1 MMAEAVAGPLLRA
14 VADEAAERAGLAE
27 PSRRHDK
34 RLEGLPPPMIPGNE
48 ESPTTLCAMQAR
60 GRRVGG
66 WVVVVV
72 VVGWVGGCVRTCV

>member
-14 VADEAAERAGLAE
+14 AADEAAEQAGLVE

-48 ESPTTLCAMQAR
+48 ESPTTLCAMQASGDAACLWAHLHECGDHCLPQCIQR
-60 GRRVGG
+60 E
-66 WVVVVV
+66 
-72 VVGWVGGCVRTCV
+72 